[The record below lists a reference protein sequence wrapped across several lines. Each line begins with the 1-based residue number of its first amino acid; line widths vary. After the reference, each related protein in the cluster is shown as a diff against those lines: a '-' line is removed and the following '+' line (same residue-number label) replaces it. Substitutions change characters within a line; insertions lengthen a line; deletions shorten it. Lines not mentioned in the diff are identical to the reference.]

1 MKKAGQLLAV
11 LTAASVLLSGCEKL
25 KDVTTT
31 SVYVSKNGVV
41 TEAIVEDYSKD
52 DDYTEDELKVF
63 VEDDIKKFTE
73 ERGDADSV
81 KLEKCQIKEDKV
93 EIQMEYGDY
102 QSYADYHGAEFFAGT
117 LDEAEE
123 AGYDFSASFVDSKGN
138 EVSVEDAVKGVK
150 HVRVI
155 VCEEPLEIVTE
166 DPVLAECAAGFT
178 KSISTVTGCL
188 VCVSDQEQIVAANGP
203 EQKNYLGKSISSR
216 LEEAILNRKTVL
228 ARPGEKAY
236 FSILENTDNTTPL
249 PELIFPILS
258 SGDAIGSVILCGKDR
273 ESLPGDTEKK
283 LLQVAATYLGR
294 EMEN

>member
-81 KLEKCQIKEDKV
+81 KLE
-93 EIQMEYGDY
+93 YGDY

-166 DPVLAECAAGFT
+166 DPVLCVSGTAVIKGKNTVDTAGEWTT
-178 KSISTVTGCL
+178 KSTESASASSSEQTKTEETE
-188 VCVSDQEQIVAANGP
+188 QEYEQDVLLASPVIVV
-203 EQKNYLGKSISSR
+203 YGK
-216 LEEAILNRKTVL
+216 
-228 ARPGEKAY
+228 
-236 FSILENTDNTTPL
+236 
-249 PELIFPILS
+249 
-258 SGDAIGSVILCGKDR
+258 
-273 ESLPGDTEKK
+273 
-283 LLQVAATYLGR
+283 
-294 EMEN
+294 

>member
-93 EIQMEYGDY
+93 EIRMDTEITSPTRIITEQN
-102 QSYADYHGAEFFAGT
+102 
-117 LDEAEE
+117 
-123 AGYDFSASFVDSKGN
+123 FSQARWMRQKKRDMIF
-138 EVSVEDAVKGVK
+138 
-150 HVRVI
+150 
-155 VCEEPLEIVTE
+155 PL
-166 DPVLAECAAGFT
+166 PL
-178 KSISTVTGCL
+178 
-188 VCVSDQEQIVAANGP
+188 
-203 EQKNYLGKSISSR
+203 
-216 LEEAILNRKTVL
+216 
-228 ARPGEKAY
+228 
-236 FSILENTDNTTPL
+236 SILKAMR
-249 PELIFPILS
+249 FQSKMRSKALS
-258 SGDAIGSVILCGKDR
+258 MYA
-273 ESLPGDTEKK
+273 
-283 LLQVAATYLGR
+283 
-294 EMEN
+294 

>member
-41 TEAIVEDYSKD
+41 TEAIVEDYS
-52 DDYTEDELKVF
+52 
-63 VEDDIKKFTE
+63 
-73 ERGDADSV
+73 
-81 KLEKCQIKEDKV
+81 QIKEDKV
-93 EIQMEYGDY
+93 EIRMEYGDY

-166 DPVLAECAAGFT
+166 DPVLCVSGTAVIKGKNTVDTAGEWTT
-178 KSISTVTGCL
+178 KSTESASASSSEQTKTEETE
-188 VCVSDQEQIVAANGP
+188 QEYEQDVLLASPVIVV
-203 EQKNYLGKSISSR
+203 YGK
-216 LEEAILNRKTVL
+216 
-228 ARPGEKAY
+228 
-236 FSILENTDNTTPL
+236 
-249 PELIFPILS
+249 
-258 SGDAIGSVILCGKDR
+258 
-273 ESLPGDTEKK
+273 
-283 LLQVAATYLGR
+283 
-294 EMEN
+294 

>member
-93 EIQMEYGDY
+93 EIRMEYGDY

-138 EVSVEDAVKGVK
+138 EVSVEDAVKG
-150 HVRVI
+150 
-155 VCEEPLEIVTE
+155 CEEPLEIVTE
-166 DPVLAECAAGFT
+166 DPVLCVSGTAVIKGKNTVDTAGEWTT
-178 KSISTVTGCL
+178 KSTESASASSSEQTKTEETE
-188 VCVSDQEQIVAANGP
+188 QEYEQDVLLASPVIVV
-203 EQKNYLGKSISSR
+203 YGK
-216 LEEAILNRKTVL
+216 
-228 ARPGEKAY
+228 
-236 FSILENTDNTTPL
+236 
-249 PELIFPILS
+249 
-258 SGDAIGSVILCGKDR
+258 
-273 ESLPGDTEKK
+273 
-283 LLQVAATYLGR
+283 
-294 EMEN
+294 

>member
-63 VEDDIKKFTE
+63 VEDDIKKF
-73 ERGDADSV
+73 
-81 KLEKCQIKEDKV
+81 KEDKV
-93 EIQMEYGDY
+93 EIRMEYGDY

-166 DPVLAECAAGFT
+166 DPVLCVSGTAVIKGKNTVDTAGEWTT
-178 KSISTVTGCL
+178 KSTESASASSSEQTKTEETE
-188 VCVSDQEQIVAANGP
+188 QEYEQDVLLASPVIVV
-203 EQKNYLGKSISSR
+203 YGK
-216 LEEAILNRKTVL
+216 
-228 ARPGEKAY
+228 
-236 FSILENTDNTTPL
+236 
-249 PELIFPILS
+249 
-258 SGDAIGSVILCGKDR
+258 
-273 ESLPGDTEKK
+273 
-283 LLQVAATYLGR
+283 
-294 EMEN
+294 

>member
-73 ERGDADSV
+73 
-81 KLEKCQIKEDKV
+81 DKV
-93 EIQMEYGDY
+93 EIRMEYGDY

-166 DPVLAECAAGFT
+166 DPVLCVSGTAVIKGKNTVDTAGEWTT
-178 KSISTVTGCL
+178 KSTESASASSSEQTKTEETE
-188 VCVSDQEQIVAANGP
+188 QEYEQDVLLASPVIVV
-203 EQKNYLGKSISSR
+203 YGK
-216 LEEAILNRKTVL
+216 
-228 ARPGEKAY
+228 
-236 FSILENTDNTTPL
+236 
-249 PELIFPILS
+249 
-258 SGDAIGSVILCGKDR
+258 
-273 ESLPGDTEKK
+273 
-283 LLQVAATYLGR
+283 
-294 EMEN
+294 

>member
-93 EIQMEYGDY
+93 EIRMEYGDY

-166 DPVLAECAAGFT
+166 DPVL
-178 KSISTVTGCL
+178 
-188 VCVSDQEQIVAANGP
+188 CVSGTAVIKEKTRWIRPASGP
-203 EQKNYLGKSISSR
+203 QSPQRVLLRHHQSR
-216 LEEAILNRKTVL
+216 LRQKKQSRNMSRTFFLPVL
-228 ARPGEKAY
+228 
-236 FSILENTDNTTPL
+236 
-249 PELIFPILS
+249 
-258 SGDAIGSVILCGKDR
+258 
-273 ESLPGDTEKK
+273 
-283 LLQVAATYLGR
+283 LLLFMVSKQIK
-294 EMEN
+294 

>member
-11 LTAASVLLSGCEKL
+11 LTAASVLLSGSEKL

-73 ERGDADSV
+73 KRGDADSV

-93 EIQMEYGDY
+93 EIRMEYGDY

-123 AGYDFSASFVDSKGN
+123 AGNDFSTSILDSKSN
-138 EVSVEDAVKGVK
+138 Q
-150 HVRVI
+150 I
-155 VCEEPLEIVTE
+155 
-166 DPVLAECAAGFT
+166 
-178 KSISTVTGCL
+178 SI
-188 VCVSDQEQIVAANGP
+188 
-203 EQKNYLGKSISSR
+203 KIS
-216 LEEAILNRKTVL
+216 
-228 ARPGEKAY
+228 
-236 FSILENTDNTTPL
+236 F
-249 PELIFPILS
+249 FFF
-258 SGDAIGSVILCGKDR
+258 
-273 ESLPGDTEKK
+273 
-283 LLQVAATYLGR
+283 
-294 EMEN
+294 

>member
-93 EIQMEYGDY
+93 RFGWNTEITSPTRIITEQN
-102 QSYADYHGAEFFAGT
+102 
-117 LDEAEE
+117 
-123 AGYDFSASFVDSKGN
+123 FSQARWMRQKKRDMIF
-138 EVSVEDAVKGVK
+138 
-150 HVRVI
+150 
-155 VCEEPLEIVTE
+155 PL
-166 DPVLAECAAGFT
+166 PL
-178 KSISTVTGCL
+178 
-188 VCVSDQEQIVAANGP
+188 
-203 EQKNYLGKSISSR
+203 
-216 LEEAILNRKTVL
+216 
-228 ARPGEKAY
+228 
-236 FSILENTDNTTPL
+236 SILKAMR
-249 PELIFPILS
+249 FQSKMRSKALS
-258 SGDAIGSVILCGKDR
+258 MYA
-273 ESLPGDTEKK
+273 
-283 LLQVAATYLGR
+283 
-294 EMEN
+294 

>member
-93 EIQMEYGDY
+93 EIRMEYGDY
-102 QSYADYHGAEFFAGT
+102 QSYADYHGAEFLQARWMRQKKRDMIF
-117 LDEAEE
+117 
-123 AGYDFSASFVDSKGN
+123 
-138 EVSVEDAVKGVK
+138 
-150 HVRVI
+150 
-155 VCEEPLEIVTE
+155 PL
-166 DPVLAECAAGFT
+166 PL
-178 KSISTVTGCL
+178 
-188 VCVSDQEQIVAANGP
+188 
-203 EQKNYLGKSISSR
+203 
-216 LEEAILNRKTVL
+216 
-228 ARPGEKAY
+228 
-236 FSILENTDNTTPL
+236 SILKAMR
-249 PELIFPILS
+249 FQSKMQSKALS
-258 SGDAIGSVILCGKDR
+258 MYA
-273 ESLPGDTEKK
+273 
-283 LLQVAATYLGR
+283 
-294 EMEN
+294 

>member
-93 EIQMEYGDY
+93 EIRMEYGDY
-102 QSYADYHGAEFFAGT
+102 QSYAD
-117 LDEAEE
+117 
-123 AGYDFSASFVDSKGN
+123 FSQARWMRQKKRDMIF
-138 EVSVEDAVKGVK
+138 
-150 HVRVI
+150 
-155 VCEEPLEIVTE
+155 PL
-166 DPVLAECAAGFT
+166 PL
-178 KSISTVTGCL
+178 
-188 VCVSDQEQIVAANGP
+188 
-203 EQKNYLGKSISSR
+203 
-216 LEEAILNRKTVL
+216 
-228 ARPGEKAY
+228 
-236 FSILENTDNTTPL
+236 SILKAMR
-249 PELIFPILS
+249 FQSKMRSKALS
-258 SGDAIGSVILCGKDR
+258 MYA
-273 ESLPGDTEKK
+273 
-283 LLQVAATYLGR
+283 
-294 EMEN
+294 

>member
-93 EIQMEYGDY
+93 EIRMEYGDY

-166 DPVLAECAAGFT
+166 DPVL
-178 KSISTVTGCL
+178 
-188 VCVSDQEQIVAANGP
+188 CVSGTAVIKGKNTVDTPASGP
-203 EQKNYLGKSISSR
+203 QSPQRVILRHHQSR
-216 LEEAILNRKTVL
+216 LRQKKQSRNMSRTFFLPVL
-228 ARPGEKAY
+228 
-236 FSILENTDNTTPL
+236 
-249 PELIFPILS
+249 
-258 SGDAIGSVILCGKDR
+258 
-273 ESLPGDTEKK
+273 
-283 LLQVAATYLGR
+283 LLLFMVSKQIK
-294 EMEN
+294 

>member
-93 EIQMEYGDY
+93 EIRMEYGDY

-123 AGYDFSASFVDSKGN
+123 ASKGN

-166 DPVLAECAAGFT
+166 DPVLCVSGTAVIKGKNTVDTAGEWTT
-178 KSISTVTGCL
+178 KSTESASASSSEQTKTEETE
-188 VCVSDQEQIVAANGP
+188 QEYEQDVLLASPVIVV
-203 EQKNYLGKSISSR
+203 YGK
-216 LEEAILNRKTVL
+216 
-228 ARPGEKAY
+228 
-236 FSILENTDNTTPL
+236 
-249 PELIFPILS
+249 
-258 SGDAIGSVILCGKDR
+258 
-273 ESLPGDTEKK
+273 
-283 LLQVAATYLGR
+283 
-294 EMEN
+294 